1 MTLLIAWL
9 VFPVALGLLS
19 LGCGLLMQRVAAI
32 DLPSPLLLPV
42 GFAVISLTTLFMHLI
57 ATAELATPLVVGL
70 AIAGGGLSIPWRV
83 RRMERWWI
91 AAGAAVF
98 AVFAAP
104 VVFSGRATFAG
115 YIKLDDIATYLAMLD
130 RAMEHGYDV
139 SGLAPSTYE
148 AILSSIYVQGYPLG
162 SLLPLG
168 TGSMLVGEDPAWVWQ
183 PYLAFLAT
191 LLAFCLYQLVSGLI
205 GTPILRAVV
214 AFVGAQSA
222 LFFGFALWGGIK
234 ELATAM
240 LVVLIIAL
248 VPGTLDSSQRF
259 RSVLPLA
266 AVSVAL
272 LGVVSGGGAAWLA
285 PPLTFTLLLSLRS
298 VGLLPTLRTSVA
310 FVLAGAALAIPVTAA
325 TLTWLDVGVGFT
337 EDQTGNLRGP
347 LSRLQIF
354 GIWLNGDF
362 RRPPPDLDATHLFIA
377 VAGVT
382 AALGVVLALR
392 RRAWELP
399 LAVATVAFS
408 CTIYVEFFSP
418 WIGAKALASAS
429 PVVLTAAVAGAA
441 ALFEGGRRVEA
452 AIAAGFIITGV
463 VWSNVLQYREVFLAP
478 SFRLTELETIGDRFA
493 GQGPTLLTEFEPY
506 GARHFL
512 RKMDAEAASEL
523 RRRSVTL
530 RSGEVAPTG
539 VSPNV
544 DEIALDEVLAYRT
557 LVLRRSPV
565 NSRPPSNYR
574 PIWAGRSYEVWQRS
588 DGDNPIVEHLSLG
601 SRLQPA
607 AVPPCTEVLRL
618 AGLARAHGG
627 VLATV
632 QRPATIVI
640 QPDGTV
646 EAPTSFGRY
655 GADPSSLLLYDSHR
669 VEARFVAPSTG
680 TYGVWIGG
688 SFRAQVE
695 AWVDRTR
702 IGIARNEL
710 TWPSNFIHLGDFR
723 LVAGSHTFQL
733 LYSGPDLRPGSAGL
747 PAFGLG
753 PFAVAEGTADR
764 PITYVRPSDA
774 RALCGKS
781 LDWVE
786 ALRG

>member
-9 VFPVALGLLS
+9 VFPVVLGLLS
-19 LGCGLLMQRVAAI
+19 LGCGLLVQRVAAI
-32 DLPSPLLLPV
+32 DLPSPLLLPL

-57 ATAELATPLVVGL
+57 ATTELATPVVVGL
-70 AIAGGGLSIPWRV
+70 AIAGCALFIPWRA
-83 RRMERWWI
+83 RRIEAWSI
-91 AAGAAVF
+91 AAGVGVF

-104 VVFSGRATFAG
+104 VVLSGRATFAG

-191 LLAFCLYQLVSGLI
+191 LLAFGLYQLVSGLI
-205 GTPILRAVV
+205 RSPILRTLV
-214 AFVGAQSA
+214 AFVGAQAA
-222 LFFGFALWGGIK
+222 LFYGFALWGGIK
-234 ELATAM
+234 ELATAVF
-240 LVVLIIAL
+240 VVLVIAL
-248 VPGTLDSSQRF
+248 VPATLERRQRA

-266 AVSVAL
+266 VGSVAL

-285 PPLTFTLLLSLRS
+285 PPLICTLLLSFRS
-298 VGLLPTLRTSVA
+298 AGVLPTFRTSLA
-310 FVLAGAALAIPVTAA
+310 FVLAGAALAMPVIAA
-325 TLTWLDVGVGFT
+325 TVTWLDVGVGFA

-347 LSRLQIF
+347 LSRLQLF

-362 RRPPPDLDATHLFIA
+362 RRPPPDLDVTHVFVA
-377 VAGVT
+377 VVALA
-382 AALGVVLALR
+382 AALGVALALR

-452 AIAAGFIITGV
+452 AIVAGFILTGV
-463 VWSNVLQYREVFLAP
+463 VWSNVLQYREAFLAP
-478 SFRLTELETIGDRFA
+478 SSRLTELETIGHRFA
-493 GQGPTLLTEFEPY
+493 GKGPTLLTEFEPY

-523 RRRSVTL
+523 RRRFVTL
-530 RSGEVAPTG
+530 RSGDVAPTG

-544 DEIALDEVLAYRT
+544 DEIALDAVLVYRT

-574 PIWAGRSYEVWQRS
+574 PIWTGHFYEVWQRS

-607 AVPPCTEVLRL
+607 AVPPCAEVLRL
-618 AGLARAHGG
+618 AGLARANGG
-627 VLATV
+627 LLAAV
-632 QRPATIVI
+632 QRPAAIVI

-669 VEARFVAPSTG
+669 VEARFAAPSTG
-680 TYGVWIGG
+680 AYGVWVGG
-688 SFRAQVE
+688 SFRSEVE
-695 AWVDRTR
+695 AWVDRKR
-702 IGIARNEL
+702 VGVARNEL

-733 LYSGPDLRPGSAGL
+733 LYSGPDLRPGSTGL

-753 PFAVAEGTADR
+753 PFAVAQGTADR